1 MFKTTNCYRPHTVFE
16 IQLVIQHTVCYI
28 LLCIRCNILVSIDH
42 KHFQSLASAESNSSL
57 LVMTECDRS
66 VGKISSV
73 DLSKVQLTRPE
84 TPMTASRRHF
94 EGSRPGTMEA
104 FLGNNHEVKQVED
117 EIANIEISNPNK
129 FAAFF
134 NKPDSLQR
142 AKSGTIHR
150 TDNSLFLTKTGE
162 QLMGTFQSS
171 YPFL

>member
-16 IQLVIQHTVCYI
+16 IQLVIQHTECYTNTVCHK
-28 LLCIRCNILVSIDH
+28 LLCIRCDILFLIDH
-42 KHFQSLASAESNSSL
+42 KPFQSLASAESNSSL

-94 EGSRPGTMEA
+94 EGSRPGTMDA

-142 AKSGTIHR
+142 AKSGKFHR
-150 TDNSLFLTKTGE
+150 TDNGLFLT
-162 QLMGTFQSS
+162 M
-171 YPFL
+171 